1 MNKSKHPSDSHPSL
15 SDVSWLEDARLRHW
29 AREYPM
35 DSWGQL
41 PFASGAREEASAA
54 LSQLRVQMTS
64 LISQID
70 CLGLQIGRAE
80 AELSPIRVLPA
91 EVLSEIFMCLGPF
104 QFPKSFDA
112 RRLHTL
118 MAVSRRWKEIALETP
133 SLWCDFDFTDRLWFD
148 ESGIGR
154 GLKEAAILWLQR
166 SKNAFLSMRFHF
178 DNDSRL
184 KQTLHEFM
192 TGHFQE
198 HLGRMTAVTWSHQEQ
213 SWSTVF
219 AEPTANP
226 AKSLYILDQVLQ
238 KRRSQLKELQYNSQ
252 TTTTILAGEY
262 SRLRRL
268 VLGYLPPGE
277 FKKITAPELTF
288 LGITLRQDP
297 EATSQSSLKV
307 LELIP
312 EMYPK
317 LTSLSITPPDIPLWG
332 EINMVRVKNF
342 PGQTISMVISSL
354 PVLTWLK
361 TSDTF
366 LCTLGQISLPR
377 CPFLEEL
384 ILTSTHQGLMGVDH
398 SEETI
403 RDWLLGFPRLRIVQ
417 MTLLD
422 DFRGERNPIAVTFST
437 SLINADTIYGC
448 VRNSRIEILRLKNSY
463 QVLLPFNNAAILE
476 GHRVSTE
483 GPSVQCTRVLR
494 RYSALEM
501 RHLSWQDFCVRM
513 VAFREEEFEDH
524 IFTYQ
529 QAWDEGSDA
538 EDVDESEEPDDDD
551 DDDDSPDIQD
561 PDGLDGDNWG

>member
-29 AREYPM
+29 AREFPM

-41 PFASGAREEASAA
+41 PFASVAREEASAA
-54 LSQLRVQMTS
+54 LSQLKVQMTS

-70 CLGLQIGRAE
+70 RLGLQIGRAE

-118 MAVSRRWKEIALETP
+118 MAVSRRWKDIALETP
-133 SLWCDFDFTDRLWFD
+133 SLWCDFDFHLWF
-148 ESGIGR
+148 EEPGMGR
-154 GLKEAAILWLQR
+154 ELKEAAILWLQR

-178 DNDSRL
+178 DHDSRL
-184 KQTLHEFM
+184 KQTLREFM

-198 HLGRMTAVTWSHQEQ
+198 HFGRMTAVTWSHQEQ
-213 SWSTVF
+213 SWSTMF
-219 AEPTANP
+219 AEPKANS

-238 KRRSQLKELQYNSQ
+238 KRRSQLKGLQYNSQ

-262 SRLRRL
+262 SQLRRL

-297 EATSQSSLKV
+297 EATSQPSLKV

-317 LTSLSITPPDIPLWG
+317 LTSLSITPPDIPLSG

-361 TSDTF
+361 ICDTV

-384 ILTSTHQGLMGVDH
+384 ILTPTHQGLLGVDH
-398 SEETI
+398 SEKTI
-403 RDWLLGFPRLRIVQ
+403 RDWLLGFPRLRIIQ
-417 MTLLD
+417 MTLQD
-422 DFRGERNPIAVTFST
+422 DYGVERNPIAVTFST

-448 VRNSRIEILRLKNSY
+448 VRNSRIEILRLKDAY
-463 QVLLPFNNAAILE
+463 QVLLPFDNAATLE
-476 GHRVSTE
+476 GPRVSME
-483 GPSVQCTRVLR
+483 GPSVQCTRKPQR
-494 RYSALEM
+494 SSALDM
-501 RHLSWQDFCVRM
+501 RQLSWQDFCVRM
-513 VAFREEEFEDH
+513 IAFREEEFGDD

-529 QAWDEGSDA
+529 QAWDAGSDV
-538 EDVDESEEPDDDD
+538 EDVYESEEPDDD

-561 PDGLDGDNWG
+561 PDGLDGDNWD